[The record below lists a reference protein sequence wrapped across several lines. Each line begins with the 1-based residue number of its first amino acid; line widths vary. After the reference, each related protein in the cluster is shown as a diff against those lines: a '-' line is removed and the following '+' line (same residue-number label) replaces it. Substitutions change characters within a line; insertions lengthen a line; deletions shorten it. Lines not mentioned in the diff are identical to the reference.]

1 MAIPTPGLRHLPL
14 KSVLYMLGGVFFLA
28 IMDASAKWLTSGY
41 PVVQLIF
48 IGRLPAPVF
57 AIGLAL
63 ANGGLGTLKTRK
75 IGWHLL
81 RTFFSALTMGTFF
94 YALKLLPLADT
105 VAIAFVGPLFM
116 CALSVP
122 LLGEKVGPRR
132 WVAILIGF
140 AGVVVIVQP
149 SGVGLGLGPVL
160 ALTAAF
166 TYAVAVNI
174 SRRISNTETS
184 HSMLF
189 WFSTFLILC
198 SGSLTP
204 LEWITPRGSD
214 IAVFVLLAF
223 GGTVGQF
230 LLTQAFRYGEIS
242 FLAPLEYTALIWAS
256 LFGVL
261 FWQQFPTPTVLEGAA
276 IIVACNLYVV
286 QREVRAR
293 SRRLDPIVP
302 APHLPET

>member
-1 MAIPTPGLRHLPL
+1 MALPTPGLRHVPL
-14 KSVLYMLGGVFFLA
+14 KSVLYMLSGVFFLA
-28 IMDASAKWLTSGY
+28 VMDASAKWLTTGY
-41 PVVQLIF
+41 PVVELMF
-48 IGRLPAPVF
+48 LGRLPAPLF
-57 AIGLAL
+57 AMALAL
-63 ANGGLGTLKTRK
+63 AGGGLGTLKTGK

-81 RTFFSALTMGTFF
+81 RAIFSAGTMATFF

-149 SGVGLGLGPVL
+149 SGAGLGLGPIL

-166 TYAVAVNI
+166 TYAVSVNI

-184 HSMLF
+184 YSMLF
-189 WFSTFLILC
+189 WFSMFLIIG

-204 LEWITPRGSD
+204 FDWITPRGGD
-214 IAVFVLLAF
+214 IAIFAILAL
-223 GGTVGQF
+223 GATLGQF

-242 FLAPLEYTALIWAS
+242 FLAPLEYTALIWAT
-256 LFGVL
+256 LFGLL
-261 FWQQFPTPTVLEGAA
+261 FWQQFPTPTVLAGSA
-276 IIVACNLYVV
+276 IIVACNIYILH
-286 QREVRAR
+286 REAR
-293 SRRLDPIVP
+293 GRRRGPEFP
-302 APHLPET
+302 APHVPET

>member
-1 MAIPTPGLRHLPL
+1 MAIPTPGLQYVPL

-41 PVVQLIF
+41 SIAQLILL
-48 IGRLPAPVF
+48 GRLPAPVF
-57 AIGLAL
+57 AAALAL
-63 ANGGLGTLKTRK
+63 AAGGLGTLRTAR

-81 RTFFSALTMGTFF
+81 RSFFGALTMGTFF

-105 VAIAFVGPLFM
+105 VTITFVGPLFM

-132 WVAILIGF
+132 WIAILVGL
-140 AGVVVIVQP
+140 AGVVVILQP
-149 SGVGLGLGPVL
+149 SGAGFGLGPVL

-166 TYAVAVNI
+166 TYAVSVTI

-189 WFSTFLILC
+189 WFSAFLILG
-198 SGSLTP
+198 SGSLAS
-204 LEWITPRGSD
+204 LEWTTPRGSD
-214 IAVFVLLAF
+214 IAVFIALACA
-223 GGTVGQF
+223 GTLGQF

-242 FLAPLEYTALIWAS
+242 FLAPLEYTALIWAVM
-256 LFGVL
+256 FGFL
-261 FWQQFPTPTVLEGAA
+261 FWQQFPTPTVLAGAA
-276 IIVACNLYVV
+276 IIVACNIYIVH
-286 QREVRAR
+286 REA
-293 SRRLDPIVP
+293 SEHGRRLEQMTP

>member
-1 MAIPTPGLRHLPL
+1 MAIPTPGLRYVPL

-28 IMDASAKWLTSGY
+28 VMDASAKWLTSGY
-41 PVVQLIF
+41 SVVQLIF

-57 AIGLAL
+57 AAVFAL
-63 ANGGLGTLKTRK
+63 ASGGLGTLKTTR

-81 RTFFSALTMGTFF
+81 RAIFGALTMGTFF

-105 VAIAFVGPLFM
+105 VTIAFVGPLFM

-122 LLGEKVGPRR
+122 LLGEKVEPRR
-132 WVAILIGF
+132 WIAILVGL
-140 AGVVVIVQP
+140 AGVVVILQP
-149 SGVGLGLGPVL
+149 SGAGFGLGPVL

-166 TYAVAVNI
+166 TYAVSVNI
-174 SRRISNTETS
+174 SRRISDTETS

-189 WFSTFLILC
+189 WFSMFLIIS
-198 SGSLTP
+198 SGSFAP
-204 LEWITPRGSD
+204 LEWVTPHGSD
-214 IAVFVLLAF
+214 LAVFVVLAC

-242 FLAPLEYTALIWAS
+242 FLAPLEYTALIWAT
-256 LFGVL
+256 LFGFL
-261 FWQQFPTPTVLEGAA
+261 FWQQFPTPTVLAGAA

-286 QREVRAR
+286 HREARAHN
-293 SRRLDPIVP
+293 RRLDQAIP
-302 APHLPET
+302 APHVPET